1 MTDPDLVKRLLTD
14 KRVSKDAHQHWPAFI
29 SGEIPETWTLRVWVA
44 VRNALSAYG
53 PEHTRLRRL
62 IGSAFTTR
70 RLRALTP
77 SIEKITSD
85 LLDQLESS
93 PDRQDT
99 VDLRAEFAWLLPLLV
114 VNTLLGVPESAHDGL
129 RRSVGGLFATNLTPE
144 EAMANAQE
152 VYGILTQVVL
162 DKRQNPGDDVTS
174 ALIAAHDDET
184 GSRLDDQELVDS
196 LLLLIGAGHETTV
209 NLLDHALVNLLNH
222 PDQLA
227 LVRSGA
233 ASWDDVVEETLRH
246 QAPVA
251 NILMRFPVEDIED
264 AQSGLTFRRGEPIVV
279 NYAAVGRDPGLHG
292 ATAHAFDITRPT
304 RREHM
309 SFGHGTHYCLGA
321 ELARLEAR
329 IALPALLDRF
339 PELTLAVPAGRLV
352 PLESFITNGHR
363 SLPVRLG
370 LARAAAA

>member
-14 KRVSKDAHQHWPAFI
+14 KRVSKDAYQHWPAFI
-29 SGEIPETWTLRVWVA
+29 SGEIPETWPLRVWVA

-62 IGSAFTTR
+62 ISSAFTTR

-85 LLDQLESS
+85 LLDRLESS
-93 PDRQDT
+93 PDRQET

-129 RRSVGGLFATNLTPE
+129 RRSVGSLFATNLTPE

-152 VYGILTQVVL
+152 VYGILTQVVD

-196 LLLLIGAGHETTV
+196 LMLLIGAGHETTV
-209 NLLDHALVNLLNH
+209 NLLDHAIVNLLSH

-227 LVRSGA
+227 LVRGGA
-233 ASWDDVVEETLRH
+233 ASWDDVVEESLRH

-251 NILMRFPVEDIED
+251 NIIMRFAVEDIED
-264 AQSGLTFRRGEPIVV
+264 TQTGLRFGRGEPIVV

-339 PELTLAVPAGRLV
+339 PELTLAVPADQLL

-370 LARAAAA
+370 GARAAAA